1 MESYLLAYCIKTV
14 VNDKENITDHF
25 EVFCEWGE
33 LEETPLELAEKR
45 LSELEESF
53 ENSNT
58 MELYTWN
65 IAKIIQTSEHYETSV
80 SPELIKKVSN
90 LIDVL
95 NEQLTEDALQN
106 ESISEAIQDVTNNLL

>member
-1 MESYLLAYCIKTV
+1 MESYILAYSIKIDR
-14 VNDKENITDHF
+14 NGKGNITDHF

-45 LSELEESF
+45 IKELEESL
-53 ENSNT
+53 ENSHT
-58 MELYTWN
+58 TEVYTWS

-80 SPELIKKVSN
+80 SPELIKKVTN

-95 NEQLTEDALQN
+95 NEQLTSDALEN
-106 ESISEAIQDVTNNLL
+106 ESVIEAMNDVTNNLL